1 MEDKTVRARMTTR
14 QRRHHYFLI
23 DLMKEL
29 NYDLHHRLQ
38 AGLFALPQGWQQ
50 IADAPQRGV
59 KERMTLRLDSDVV
72 KFFRGT
78 GQGFQSRMNDVLRC
92 YMHARLS
99 DLLQDGARYRDYID
113 DEEIERRPL
122 VGDTE
127 DLFNRAFGRKDGRA
141 KGG

>member
-1 MEDKTVRARMTTR
+1 MEEKTVRARMTTP
-14 QRRHHYFLI
+14 QRRHHYFLL

-29 NYDLHHRLQ
+29 NYDLHHQLQ
-38 AGLFALPQGWQQ
+38 ADLFALPQGWQQ

-99 DLLQDGARYRDYID
+99 NLLQDGARFRDYVD
-113 DEEIERRPL
+113 DEEHTRRPL

-127 DLFNRAFGRKDGRA
+127 RMWTKAFARR
-141 KGG
+141 

>member
-1 MEDKTVRARMTTR
+1 MDRGTVRARMSTR
-14 QRRHHYFLI
+14 ERRHHYFLL

-29 NYDLHHRLQ
+29 NYDLHHQLD
-38 AGLFALPQGWQQ
+38 AEIFALPAGWQQ

-78 GQGFQSRMNDVLRC
+78 GQGFQTRMNDVLRC

-99 DLLQDGARYRDYID
+99 NMIQDGARYREYID
-113 DEEIERRPL
+113 DEEPKHRPQI
-122 VGDTE
+122 GDTA
-127 DLFNRAFGRKDGRA
+127 DVWTRQLFDRNYKD
-141 KGG
+141 

>member
-1 MEDKTVRARMTTR
+1 MHDKTVRARMTSP

-29 NYDLHHRLQ
+29 NYDLHHQLQ
-38 AGLFALPQGWQQ
+38 AGLFALPAGWQQ
-50 IADAPQRGV
+50 IADAPRRGV

-78 GQGFQSRMNDVLRC
+78 GQGFQTRMNDVLRC

-99 DLLQDGARYRDYID
+99 NMVEDGARYRDYID
-113 DEEIERRPL
+113 DEEPKRRPL

-127 DLFNRAFGRKDGRA
+127 KMWTQAFARTDDE
-141 KGG
+141 

>member
-1 MEDKTVRARMTTR
+1 MDDKTVRARMTTR
-14 QRRHHYFLI
+14 QRRHHYFLV

-29 NYDLHHRLQ
+29 NYDLHHQLQ
-38 AGLFALPQGWQQ
+38 R
-50 IADAPQRGV
+50 IAEAPQRGV

-99 DLLQDGARYRDYID
+99 NMIEDGARFREYID
-113 DEEIERRPL
+113 DEEVARRPL

-127 DLFNRAFGRKDGRA
+127 DLFNRAFGRK
-141 KGG
+141 GGGAASG